1 MAVSVRELDKKI
13 AGLSAFRLRP
23 CVWFVFGIQ
32 HFPLKD
38 RYVQNPKPQP
48 ADLIAKGYLAADGSV
63 VDNYYIAYYGT

>member
-1 MAVSVRELDKKI
+1 MSCVSLRIVTVSVRLRIAAVSVWHVHRM
-13 AGLSAFRLRP
+13 
-23 CVWFVFGIQ
+23 Q

-63 VDNYYIAYYGT
+63 VDNYYIAYYGA